1 MSVPEFTSTRT
12 DAIPGAATDLT
23 AFTSASPRTSS
34 SILTTMA
41 SSTSSGVAPGNGT
54 EISNWLKGTVGH
66 ASCSRPVNDTRPT
79 ARMPNIN
86 RFEATPLLAM

>member
-1 MSVPEFTSTRT
+1 MSVPESNSTLT

-41 SSTSSGVAPGNGT
+41 SSTSSGVAPGSAM
-54 EISNWLKGTVGH
+54 EISIWLKGTVGH
-66 ASCSRPVNDTRPT
+66 ASCSRPVSDTRPT

-86 RFEATPLLAM
+86 RLDATPLLAM